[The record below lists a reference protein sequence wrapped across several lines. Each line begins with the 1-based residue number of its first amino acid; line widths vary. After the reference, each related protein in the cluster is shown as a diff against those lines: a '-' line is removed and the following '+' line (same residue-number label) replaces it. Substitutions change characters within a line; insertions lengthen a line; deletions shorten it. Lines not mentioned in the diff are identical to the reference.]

1 MKRILILISLLLIG
15 SIAIFLTNQQTNS
28 ISLLEG
34 SAVQSPENNQMFMVS
49 LKIENTGK
57 PDRLIS
63 AASPSAHHVSIMNS
77 GHKGSAIIIPKDG
90 TGILA
95 MDGAHI
101 MLMTKPGTFK
111 EGTFIPLNLTFENA
125 GTVAIRLQN
134 TGAAV
139 MNHSMSNSVSETP
152 APTLELNWEDV
163 PTKNGAKLRLETNNF
178 TFIRTDDDAAH
189 VPNEGHAHVYL
200 NGLKLGRLYSNI
212 YQIGALSP
220 GNYTLSVSLNSNDH
234 RPYVSDSGPVMGALI
249 FQIQD

>member
-34 SAVQSPENNQMFMVS
+34 SAVQSPQNNQMFMVS

-63 AASPSAHHVSIMNS
+63 AASPSAHHISIMNP

-90 TGILA
+90 TG
-95 MDGAHI
+95 
-101 MLMTKPGTFK
+101 MTKPGTCK
-111 EGTFIPLNLTFENA
+111 QGTFIPLNLTFENA
-125 GTVAIRLQN
+125 GIVAIRLQN

-139 MNHSMSNSVSETP
+139 MNHDMSNSVSETP

-163 PTKNGAKLRLETNNF
+163 PTKNGAKLSLETNNF
-178 TFIRTDDDAAH
+178 TFSRTDDDAAH

-200 NGLKLGRLYSNI
+200 NGLKLGRLYSNT

-220 GNYTLSVSLNSNDH
+220 GDYTLSVSLNSNDH

-249 FQIQD
+249 FEIQD

>member
-1 MKRILILISLLLIG
+1 MKRIFILISLLLIG

-28 ISLLEG
+28 ISLLGG
-34 SAVQSPENNQMFMVS
+34 SAVQSPQNNQMFMVS
-49 LKIENTGK
+49 LKIENTGE

-63 AASPSAHHVSIMNS
+63 ATSPSANNVSIMNS
-77 GHKGSAIIIPKDG
+77 GHEGSPIIIPKDG

-101 MLMTKPGTFK
+101 MLMTKPGTFAQ
-111 EGTFIPLNLTFENA
+111 GTFIPLNLKFENA

-134 TGAAV
+134 TSAAV
-139 MNHSMSNSVSETP
+139 MNHGMSTSVSETP
-152 APTLELNWEDV
+152 APTMELNWEDL

-178 TFIRTDDDAAH
+178 TFSRTDDDAAH

-200 NGLKLGRLYSNI
+200 NGLKLGRLYSET

-220 GNYTLSVSLNSNDH
+220 GNYTLSVALNSNEH
-234 RPYVSDSGPVMGALI
+234 QPYLNESGPVIDALMFEI
-249 FQIQD
+249 PD

>member
-1 MKRILILISLLLIG
+1 MKRIVILISLLLIG

-28 ISLLEG
+28 ISLLAG
-34 SAVQSPENNQMFMVS
+34 SAVQSPQNNQMFMVS
-49 LKIENTGK
+49 LKIKNTGK

-63 AASPSAHHVSIMNS
+63 AASPSAHNVSIMNS
-77 GHKGSAIIIPKDG
+77 GHEGSPIIIPEDG

-101 MLMTKPGTFK
+101 MLMTKPGTFAQ
-111 EGTFIPLNLTFENA
+111 GTFIPLNLKFESA
-125 GTVAIRLQN
+125 GFVAIRLQN

-139 MNHSMSNSVSETP
+139 MNHGLSNSVSETP
-152 APTLELNWEDV
+152 APTLELSWEDI

-178 TFIRTDDDAAH
+178 TFSRADDDAAH

-200 NGLKLGRLYSNI
+200 NGLKLGRLYSNT

-220 GNYTLSVSLNSNDH
+220 GNYTLSVALNSNDH
-234 RPYVSDSGPVMGALI
+234 RPYVSDSGPVIGALI
-249 FQIQD
+249 FEIQD

>member
-1 MKRILILISLLLIG
+1 MKRIVILISLLLIG
-15 SIAIFLTNQQTNS
+15 SIAIFLTNQQANS
-28 ISLLEG
+28 ISLLGG
-34 SAVQSPENNQMFMVS
+34 SAVQSPQNNQMFMVS

-63 AASPSAHHVSIMNS
+63 AASPSAHNVSIMNS
-77 GHKGSAIIIPKDG
+77 GHEGSPIIIPEDG

-101 MLMTKPGTFK
+101 MLMTKPGTFTQ
-111 EGTFIPLNLTFENA
+111 GTFIPINLTFENA
-125 GTVAIRLQN
+125 GIVAIRLQN

-139 MNHSMSNSVSETP
+139 MNHGMATSVSETP
-152 APTLELNWEDV
+152 APTMELNWEDL

-178 TFIRTDDDAAH
+178 TFSRMDDDAAH

-200 NGLKLGRLYSNI
+200 NGLKLGRLYSNT

-220 GNYTLSVSLNSNDH
+220 GNYTLSVALNSNDH
-234 RPYVSDSGPVMGALI
+234 RPYVSDSGPVIGALI
-249 FQIQD
+249 FEIQD